1 MLIMQADKLKGKI
14 DRDGKLI
21 ITEPTNLNPG
31 DVEVIILQSATKKNM
46 SLNEENIEKRPSKVK
61 TFQQWFAKTEPN
73 SSEFEPDDAKWE
85 YLQEKHNL

>member
-1 MLIMQADKLKGKI
+1 MQADKLKGKI